1 MFEVD
6 DRTLIDYFCGPG
18 QGLAE
23 KLGLPADAWRQTSGQ
38 TLAWGVSN
46 LVMRIEAPGLS
57 FVLKQSR
64 KQLRTKIDWFSRLD
78 RIWREVDVQRALL
91 SFVPPGSVP
100 HVLFED
106 RGNYLY
112 GMEAVEA
119 DHRVWKAELLE
130 GRADSTIARQLG
142 DWLAIVH
149 VASTNRADLR
159 EQLGDRVVF
168 DELRLDPFYRYVAQ
182 HEVAFREPLE
192 RLIADTLA
200 RQDCLVLADFSPKN
214 ILLTRR
220 GPVVVDFETGHYGDP
235 GFDIGFFLS
244 HLLLKTVRFADRVAE
259 YLGLAREFWSSYLAG
274 LKRELREPD
283 WLLSA
288 GRSPSFDGQCVRH
301 LAACM
306 LARID
311 GKSRVDYLT
320 EDWHAPLI
328 RELCCG
334 CLHDGY
340 GSIVEVFGE
349 LERRLRS

>member
-6 DRTLIDYFCGPG
+6 DRTLIDYFSGPG
-18 QGLAE
+18 QGLIE
-23 KLGLPADAWRQTSGQ
+23 QLGLPADAWQRTSGQ

-91 SFVPPGSVP
+91 SFVPSGSVP
-100 HVLFED
+100 QVLFED
-106 RGNYLY
+106 RDNYLY

-119 DHRVWKAELLE
+119 DHRVWKAELLA
-130 GRADSTIARQLG
+130 GRADPAIARQLG
-142 DWLAIVH
+142 AWLAIVH
-149 VASTNRADLR
+149 CASTNRPDLR

-214 ILLTRR
+214 ILLTPR
-220 GPVVVDFETGHYGDP
+220 GPIVVDFETGHYGDP

-244 HLLLKTVRFADRVAE
+244 HLLLKTVRFFDRVDE
-259 YLGLAREFWSSYLAG
+259 YLGLAREFWSSYLTG
-274 LKRELREPD
+274 LGNGPD
-283 WLLSA
+283 WLSSA

-320 EDWHAPLI
+320 QVWQAPLI
-328 RELCCG
+328 RELCRYG
-334 CLHDGY
+334 LQETY
-340 GSIVEVFGE
+340 GSIVEVFE
-349 LERRLRS
+349 QLERRLRERR

>member
-6 DRTLIDYFCGPG
+6 DGTLIDYLRGPG
-18 QGLAE
+18 NGLAAQ
-23 KLGLPADAWRQTSGQ
+23 LGLPADAWQQTSGQ

-46 LVMRIEAPGLS
+46 LVMRIETPGLS

-91 SFVPPGSVP
+91 SFVPAGSVP
-100 HVLFED
+100 QVLFED

-112 GMEAVEA
+112 GMEAVDA
-119 DHRVWKAELLE
+119 DHRVWKAELLD

-149 VASTNRADLR
+149 RASTNRADLR

-182 HEVAFREPLE
+182 HEAAFREPLE

-214 ILLTRR
+214 ILLTTR

-244 HLLLKTVRFADRVAE
+244 HLLLKTVRFADRVDE
-259 YLGLAREFWSSYLAG
+259 YLGLAREFWSSYVAG
-274 LKRELREPD
+274 LNHEPD
-283 WLLSA
+283 WLSSA

-320 EDWHAPLI
+320 QDWQAPLI
-328 RELCCG
+328 RELCRD
-334 CLHDGY
+334 CLYDAY
-340 GSIVEVFGE
+340 GSIVEVFE
-349 LERRLRS
+349 QLEQRLRG